1 MLYKSKCRSVDCCGF
16 HIRRDVEE
24 EKKLDEMVNMR
35 YKRVNPLFN
44 NTFLKLHSLS
54 SKIN

>member
-44 NTFLKLHSLS
+44 NTFLKLHLLS